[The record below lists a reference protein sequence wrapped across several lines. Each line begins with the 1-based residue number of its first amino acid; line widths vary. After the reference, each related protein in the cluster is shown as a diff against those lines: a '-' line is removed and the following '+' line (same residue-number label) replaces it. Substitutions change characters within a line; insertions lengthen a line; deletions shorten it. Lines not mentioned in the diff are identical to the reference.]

1 MNNELKLPFH
11 IGNAIRER
19 LVERQLTVPQF
30 ARRLG
35 VSEQMAHYILNSKD
49 VKIGRLWQ
57 LSETLNFNF
66 FTLIAKARAI
76 ENPEREETTL
86 LKQEMEG
93 LNQQIHDLEM
103 KVETLRES
111 LRLVGGRA

>member
-35 VSEQMAHYILNSKD
+35 ISEQMAHYILNSRD

-57 LSETLNFNF
+57 LSEVLDFNF
-66 FTLIAKARAI
+66 FTLISKARAI

-86 LKQEMEG
+86 LKQEIEG
-93 LNQQIHDLEM
+93 LNQQIHDLETRI
-103 KVETLRES
+103 ETLRES